1 MQEEKKNNIKI
12 NIVKKKKNLI
22 IIRRFSSE
30 IEKRKIAW
38 RINYNPQS
46 EKYVRVTVDRAP
58 RSVLTQV
65 PWKRKGEDDNDSTM
79 AKTET
84 WRGCSCIIGLWFR
97 DGIYKVCSTW
107 RASSTSELSPP
118 HPKVWGGDAAKRV
131 IIVVIYIPGVPL
143 MRLGFPYW
151 KILRSFRIKA
161 TARPRLSHP
170 PFPTFSF
177 PLPLSIALW
186 VSQFSLG
193 LRYIFSFPSNF
204 NNNEPITMHP
214 SFSLLSIATRS
225 FVYTNFIS
233 NIIDFCLYLIRF
245 IIPFVH
251 YLLFT
256 FIFFKYSSEL
266 ELRAQSVINLLIELR
281 L

>member
-1 MQEEKKNNIKI
+1 
-12 NIVKKKKNLI
+12 
-22 IIRRFSSE
+22 
-30 IEKRKIAW
+30 
-38 RINYNPQS
+38 
-46 EKYVRVTVDRAP
+46 
-58 RSVLTQV
+58 
-65 PWKRKGEDDNDSTM
+65 M

-204 NNNEPITMHP
+204 NNNKPITMHP
-214 SFSLLSIATRS
+214 SFSLLSIGTT
-225 FVYTNFIS
+225 FVRLYEFYFQR

>member
-204 NNNEPITMHP
+204 NNNKPITMHP
-214 SFSLLSIATRS
+214 SFSLLSIGTTFVRLYEFYFQYHWLLSVSNSIYNSFCTLPVIYFYIFQIFERTWITRA
-225 FVYTNFIS
+225 IG
-233 NIIDFCLYLIRF
+233 D
-245 IIPFVH
+245 
-251 YLLFT
+251 
-256 FIFFKYSSEL
+256 
-266 ELRAQSVINLLIELR
+266 
-281 L
+281 